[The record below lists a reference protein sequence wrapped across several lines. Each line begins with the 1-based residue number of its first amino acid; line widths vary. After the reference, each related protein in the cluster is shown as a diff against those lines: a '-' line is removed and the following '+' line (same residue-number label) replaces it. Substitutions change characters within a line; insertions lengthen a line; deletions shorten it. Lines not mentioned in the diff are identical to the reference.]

1 MSKFA
6 TYLKELLDARGEPI
20 ASVARGS
27 GVERTS
33 IHKAL
38 KDERTLSYMALRSL
52 AQYLQLSLPQ
62 VRELNERYEMLIQ
75 GEEAY
80 LVQGAICD
88 TLIADLKS
96 QSALTFVRN
105 GDEYD
110 ADRAA
115 SHLAMK
121 LDYAAADLPDVKS
134 FIEEV
139 ASKSSFSGRDYE
151 VIYPDGHRETARSY
165 LYRPLKELYPTYTP

>member
-1 MSKFA
+1 MTYTFTEKLKVSFA
-6 TYLKELLDARGEPI
+6 
-20 ASVARGS
+20 
-27 GVERTS
+27 
-33 IHKAL
+33 AL
-38 KDERTLSYMALRSL
+38 ALTLSAPAFALSAEDR
-52 AQYLQLSLPQ
+52 
-62 VRELNERYEMLIQ
+62 
-75 GEEAY
+75 
-80 LVQGAICD
+80 AICD

-115 SHLAMK
+115 SHMAMK
-121 LDYAAADLPDVKS
+121 LDYAADDLPDVKS

-151 VIYPDGHRETARSY
+151 VIFPDGHRETARSY
-165 LYRPLKELYPTYTP
+165 LYRRLKELYPTYTP